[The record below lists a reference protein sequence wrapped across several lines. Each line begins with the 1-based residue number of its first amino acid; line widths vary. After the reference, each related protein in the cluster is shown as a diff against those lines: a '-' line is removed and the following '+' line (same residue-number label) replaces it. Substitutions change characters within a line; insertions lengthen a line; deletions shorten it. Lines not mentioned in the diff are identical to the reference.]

1 MRPGIGQRIA
11 GQGGRHAQSGA
22 VLAARHHFQRGKE
35 AETQS
40 NHAVASDVAVVV
52 ASLGCTVLAPNGAVH
67 GASKG
72 MLHPCLF
79 SAPMAASLV
88 DFLTD
93 AKTWRLWPSNCSY

>member
-1 MRPGIGQRIA
+1 MLSW
-11 GQGGRHAQSGA
+11 RHGTI
-22 VLAARHHFQRGKE
+22 FKE

-52 ASLGCTVLAPNGAVH
+52 ASLGCTVLAPNCAVH

-93 AKTWRLWPSNCSY
+93 AKTWRLWLRNCSY